1 MIVIGITGSVGTGK
15 TETSSFFKR
24 QKVPVFDSDYEV
36 SLLYKKPVVLKLIQ
50 EQFPLAFK
58 GDRLLKEEL
67 ANIVFEDKKK
77 LLLLEKIIYKYLNK
91 SRYSWI
97 RRQFRNRKR
106 LVVLDVPLLFEKDN
120 KRKYDKTLVVTCSEK
135 IQKIRVLKREGWNKR
150 RLVLTKRQQLTDKKK
165 KKLADIVVY
174 SDRGKRYIY
183 NTVNDILNKS
193 IYFKKRSNNK
203 VISNFKK

>member
-67 ANIVFEDKKK
+67 ASIVFEDKKK

>member
-67 ANIVFEDKKK
+67 ASIVFEDKKK
-77 LLLLEKIIYKYLNK
+77 LLLLEKIIYKFLNK

>member
-67 ANIVFEDKKK
+67 ASIVFEDKKK
-77 LLLLEKIIYKYLNK
+77 LLLLEKIIYKFLNK

-183 NTVNDILNKS
+183 NTVIDILNKS